1 LRGGQA
7 EANYHSAFAAC
18 STSAPKSTPNLP
30 ERWSTN
36 MWITL
41 PKEYFQ
47 EAGLNMEEVF
57 E

>member
-1 LRGGQA
+1 LKGGQA

-18 STSAPKSTPNLP
+18 STSVPKSTPNLP